1 MRATKPLLF
10 AIVATI
16 VAVASPYTGAAQ
28 TFGFAPSPS
37 PFSGRDYGYGPFGP
51 ANPGKSYGYGPFGP
65 AGLFSDSHGY
75 RFRFGAPRGKALIEF
90 ERRAFG
96 ADYLSPEFASAY
108 YGPYGA
114 DPARFEEAREEY
126 RARQD
131 WKELYAHDYVL
142 ADDPFYAACAKDR
155 VAGERVLAAILEAA
169 EGSEDENAS
178 AAAVFESAPGRN
190 LANEL
195 NCEDRLIVYSI
206 YSDALEAKRPVTEY
220 SWRNPTTSRSGI
232 LYIDRYYRDNDGYDC
247 ASYRHTLFANGRQ
260 LIATGRAC
268 RQDGGI
274 WAVLG

>member
-10 AIVATI
+10 AIAAAI
-16 VAVASPYTGAAQ
+16 AAVTSPYTGAAQ

-51 ANPGKSYGYGPFGP
+51 ANPGSSYAYGPFGP
-65 AGLFSDSHGY
+65 AGLFSDSHSY

-96 ADYLSPEFASAY
+96 ADYLSPEFSDAY
-108 YGPYGA
+108 FGPYGE
-114 DPARFEEAREEY
+114 DPVHFERAREEY

-131 WKELYAHDYVL
+131 WNEPYAHDYVL
-142 ADDPFYAACAKDR
+142 ADDPFYAACAKDL
-155 VAGERVLAAILEAA
+155 VAGERVFAAILAA
-169 EGSEDENAS
+169 GSEDENVS
-178 AAAVFESAPGRN
+178 AATVFESAPGKN
-190 LANEL
+190 LATEL
-195 NCEDRLIVYSI
+195 NCEDRLIVYSM
-206 YSDALEAKRPVTEY
+206 YSDALETKRPLREY

-232 LYIDRYYRDNDGYDC
+232 LYIDRYYRDEDGYDC

-268 RQDGGI
+268 RQDGGV